1 MKKVDEKKK
10 NSKKETD
17 EITNQEKQVKRRQN
31 GEVTRRRKS
40 RNRSAVQR
48 PLNLC
53 LKSRLCLDVIYPD
66 YIYTWK

>member
-1 MKKVDEKKK
+1 MKRGDEKK

-17 EITNQEKQVKRRQN
+17 EITNQEKEVKRRQN
-31 GEVTRRRKS
+31 GEVKS

-48 PLNLC
+48 PLNLR